1 MRLLNWKFWTA
12 GAALAV
18 ALFSAAGYLGLPVL
32 ARWGI
37 ETVGSRELGRAIKVQ
52 DIRANP
58 LLLRL
63 SATGLTMAD
72 ADPAAPPWLS
82 IDAVTIDLSWTSLW
96 HRAPVLDALTIDGLR
111 AEVVRNDPQRFNFSD
126 IIDRLQARP
135 RPAESKPARFALYNI
150 ELKSSTVHIDD
161 RVAGR
166 QHALTEITA
175 GLPFLSSIETHREVK
190 VQPSLSLRADG
201 TTIALQGE
209 TLPFHGSRQSAL
221 QLRINGFDLP
231 HFLPYV
237 PVKLN
242 FSLPRGKLDT
252 DLRINFRRAAP
263 AAEGSPAQL
272 DSLVISGTAAV
283 NDLALIGAEGG
294 APLLSFKRLS
304 VRVGSLEPLAGR
316 LSLDEVLLDSPDV
329 RIERDA
335 DGRLDWT
342 RLLPTPTAAA
352 ASALTPAPAN
362 PEGAAPRPPRAPFA
376 WSIKRAAITDG
387 RLRYRDVPL
396 GSFEQSLE
404 RLVLEARGLDST
416 STTPAQLKVNAQLA
430 SQGQVELSG
439 SLTISPLAGTL
450 DYRAEAVQLRA
461 FAALIARTTQATLT
475 GSASIAG
482 RLAFKQVDSG
492 MQLALGDLKAEGRGL
507 RLRGPAGSGAELDIA
522 GLALDGGTLDLTKG
536 SLALGT
542 LTLDAPRVRVDRLA
556 DGRIGWTLLT
566 RTQGVG
572 ASRRVKAAAAPAAP
586 ATPPFKVTLD
596 ALRVTRGQVRFND
609 FAIAPAAHLQFA
621 QIQATMRNISIDGSR
636 NADLALQL
644 RSGSGGTLV
653 VNGSVRWDRLQT
665 DLKIDARNLDLGA
678 VRGYLNQYL
687 NATLVSGELSSL
699 GRLNLAMPP
708 TPQPMRLRYAGS
720 ARLSNLN
727 VMDTIDGA
735 DNDLLKWQSL
745 GVDRMNIGLG
755 DHAPRVELG
764 TVALNE
770 FYARVILSEKGRL
783 NLLDLPRRASEA
795 AAAAPS
801 VIPDK
806 TDAKAAPAAN
816 AARATRPDNAP
827 ARPYLR
833 IERIEI
839 GAGNVNFTDNFIK
852 PNYTANLTGLGGFVT
867 TLASDAPEPATLEL
881 AGKVDN
887 DAPLSIKGRL
897 NPLAPKL
904 LLDIQGVTKGV
915 DLPRLTPYATKYA
928 GYPITKGKLSL
939 DIRYEIKEGQLK
951 ANNHL
956 FLDQLT
962 FGERVE
968 SASATKLPVMLAV
981 ALLTNSR
988 GEIDIN
994 LPISGSLS
1002 DPKFSVGGVI
1012 VQVLV
1017 NLITKAITAP
1027 FSLLASAFGGGE
1039 ELSHVSFAGGSDA
1052 LGSDQIAH
1060 LEKLARALNDRPT
1073 LRLDIT
1079 GRADAAADTPG
1090 LLDARFEA
1098 RLRAAAVRQRLRDG
1112 ETSVDPALVVVTPQ
1126 ERPALI
1132 AAVYAAEPIADKPR
1146 LLGIARS
1153 IPVADMERL
1162 IRAHLALTPVDLRA
1176 LANARATAV
1185 RDWLQNGGK
1194 VPRERLFVVEPRL
1207 ESKADEPPEAGQRVD
1222 FSLK

>member
-1 MRLLNWKFWTA
+1 MAMRLLNWKIWAA
-12 GAALAV
+12 GAALAT
-18 ALFSAAGYLGLPVL
+18 ALFGAAGYLGLPAL

-37 ETVGSRELGRAIKVQ
+37 ETVGSRELGRALKVQ

-58 LLLRL
+58 FLLKLT
-63 SATGLTMAD
+63 ATGLTMAD

-82 IDAVTIDLSWTSLW
+82 IDAVTVDLSSASLW
-96 HRAPVLDALTIDGLR
+96 QRAPVLDALVVDGLR
-111 AEVVRNDPQRFNFSD
+111 AQVVRSGPQRFNFSD

-135 RPAESKPARFALYNI
+135 RPADSKPARFALYNI
-150 ELKSSTVHIDD
+150 ELKNSAINIDD

-166 QHALTEITA
+166 KHELAGIAL
-175 GLPFLSSIETHREVK
+175 GLPFISSIDTHREVK

-201 TTIALQGE
+201 TTLALQGE
-209 TLPFHGSRQSAL
+209 TLPFHGSRESAL
-221 QLRINGFDLP
+221 QVRLQGVDLP

-242 FSLPRGKLDT
+242 FGLPRGKLDT
-252 DLRINFRRAAP
+252 DLRVAFRRAEP
-263 AAEGSPAQL
+263 AAEGRPAQP

-283 NDLALIGAEGG
+283 NDLALTAAQGG
-294 APLLSFKRLS
+294 APLLAFKRLG

-316 LSLDEVLLDSPDV
+316 LALDEVTLDSPDARV
-329 RIERDA
+329 ERGA
-335 DGRLDWT
+335 DGRIDWT
-342 RLLPTPTAAA
+342 RLLPAPTPAAAVKSADATKGSTAA
-352 ASALTPAPAN
+352 PV
-362 PEGAAPRPPRAPFA
+362 RKPFA
-376 WSIKRAAITDG
+376 WSIARAAVTDG

-396 GSFEQSLE
+396 GTFEQTLE
-404 RLVLEARGLDST
+404 GIAVEARSLDSA
-416 STTPAQLKVNAQLA
+416 STTPAQVKLDARVQP
-430 SQGQVELSG
+430 QGQIGLSG
-439 SLTISPLAGTL
+439 SLTIAPLAGSL
-450 DYRAEAVQLRA
+450 DYRAEAVELRA
-461 FAALIARTTQATLT
+461 FAALVARATEATLS
-475 GSASIAG
+475 GSSSVAG
-482 RLAFKQVDSG
+482 RLEFSQAEGGLQ
-492 MQLALGDLKAEGRGL
+492 MALRDLRAEGRSL
-507 RLRGPAGSGAELDIA
+507 RLRGPARSGAELDIA
-522 GLALDGGTLDLTKG
+522 RLTLDGGTLDLAQG

-542 LTLDAPRVRVDRLA
+542 LTIEAPRVRVDRLA
-556 DGRIGWTLLT
+556 DGRIGWALLARPASAPST
-566 RTQGVG
+566 GRGNTQT
-572 ASRRVKAAAAPAAP
+572 A

-596 ALRVTRGQVRFND
+596 AVRVARGQMRFND
-609 FAIAPAAHLQFA
+609 AGVEPAARLQFA
-621 QIQATMRNISIDGSR
+621 QIQGNVRNISIDGSR
-636 NADLALQL
+636 KADLALQL
-644 RSGSGGTLV
+644 RSGSGGTLA
-653 VNGSVRWDRLQT
+653 VNGSARWDRLQT
-665 DLKIDARNLDLGA
+665 DLRIDARNLDLGA

-687 NATLVSGELSSL
+687 NATLVSGEISSL
-699 GRLNLAMPP
+699 GRLTLAARPA
-708 TPQPMRLRYAGS
+708 PQPMQIRYGGS
-720 ARLSNLN
+720 ARLSNLH
-727 VMDTIDGA
+727 VIDSIDGA

-745 GVDRMNIGLG
+745 GVDRMDIALG
-755 DHAPRVELG
+755 NGPPSIDLG

-770 FYARVILSEKGRL
+770 FYARLILSEKGHL
-783 NLLDLPRRASEA
+783 NLVNLPRRA
-795 AAAAPS
+795 P
-801 VIPDK
+801 
-806 TDAKAAPAAN
+806 APATPP
-816 AARATRPDNAP
+816 ATVAVATTETAPAAP
-827 ARPYLR
+827 ARPHVR

-852 PNYTANLTGLGGFVT
+852 PNYTANLTGLAGFIT
-867 TLASDAPEPATLEL
+867 TLAADTPEPATLEI

-939 DIRYEIKEGQLK
+939 DIRYEIQDGQLK

-956 FLDQLT
+956 FLDQLA

-981 ALLTNSR
+981 ALLTNRR

-994 LPISGSLS
+994 LPISGSLN
-1002 DPKFSVGGVI
+1002 DPKFSVGGII
-1012 VQVLV
+1012 VQVIV
-1017 NLITKAITAP
+1017 NLISKAITAP
-1027 FSLLASAFGGGE
+1027 FALLASAFGGGGE
-1039 ELSHVSFAGGSDA
+1039 ELSHVSFAGGSTA
-1052 LGSDQIAH
+1052 LGPEQIAH
-1060 LEKLARALNDRPT
+1060 LEKLARALNDRPA
-1073 LRLDIT
+1073 LRLDIA
-1079 GRADAAADTPG
+1079 GRADAGADTPG

-1098 RLRAAAVRQRLRDG
+1098 RLRAAAVRQRVRAG
-1112 ETSVDPALVVVTPQ
+1112 ETSVDPASIVVTPQ

-1146 LLGIARS
+1146 VLGIARN

-1207 ESKADEPPEAGQRVD
+1207 ERKADEPPAAGQRVD